1 MADSFTLRLPIRY
14 QDVDA
19 DLRCTPIT
27 LVGAMQEAAILQS
40 EALGRGMDWLAER
53 QQVWMIVQ
61 TRLEIARLPAWRAE
75 LVVTTW
81 PSDIG
86 RLLSRREF
94 VVADGSGE
102 CARATTLWA
111 YVDTARHRVTR
122 VPPELSAAYPIIE
135 QRALPGPLGRPPRLE
150 AALTEDERPVRRTDI
165 DSNGH
170 VNNLRYLAW
179 MLDSLP
185 VDLPASA
192 RPTRLNVRYQRE
204 TGAGERIVAR
214 TGELPAQGPLER
226 RFVHE
231 VQLVST
237 GERIATAQTHWV

>member
-1 MADSFTLRLPIRY
+1 LPVRY

-19 DLRCTPIT
+19 DLRCTPIC
-27 LVGAMQEAAILQS
+27 LVSGMQEAAILQS
-40 EALGRGMDWLAER
+40 EDLGRGMAWLAER

-61 TRLEIARLPAWRAE
+61 TLLHIARLPRWRAA
-75 LVVTTW
+75 LRITTW

-94 VVADGSGE
+94 IVGDADGE
-102 CARATTLWA
+102 CARATTRWA

-122 VPPELSAAYPIIE
+122 VPPELSGSYPIDA
-135 QRALPGPLGRPPRLE
+135 QRAIPGPLPRPARIDS
-150 AALTEDERPVRRTDI
+150 ALVEDARPVRLADI

-185 VDLPASA
+185 ADLAA
-192 RPTRLNVRYQRE
+192 GVRPTRLNVRYQRE
-204 TGAGERIVAR
+204 TGPGERIVAR
-214 TGELPAQGPLER
+214 VGELPTEASGHR
-226 RFVHE
+226 RFGHE
-231 VQLVST
+231 VLLAGS
-237 GERIATAQTHWV
+237 GERIAIAESVWAQA

>member
-1 MADSFTLRLPIRY
+1 MDWSVRY

-19 DLRCTPIT
+19 GLRCTPIC
-27 LVGAMQEAAILQS
+27 LVSGMQEAAILQS
-40 EALGRGMDWLAER
+40 EDLGRGMAWLAER

-61 TRLEIARLPAWRAE
+61 TLLHISRLPEWRSS
-75 LVVTTW
+75 LRITTW

-94 VVADGSGE
+94 VVADADGE

-122 VPPELSAAYPIIE
+122 VPPELSGAYPVDP
-135 QRALPGPLGRPPRLE
+135 QRAIPGPLPRPTRIDR
-150 AALTEDERPVRRTDI
+150 AGVEDARPVRRADI

-185 VDLPASA
+185 ADLAAGA
-192 RPTRLNVRYQRE
+192 RPIRLNVRYQRE
-204 TGAGERIVAR
+204 TGPGERVTAR
-214 TGELPAQGPLER
+214 CQELPIEDEGSR
-226 RFVHE
+226 RFGHE
-231 VQLVST
+231 VLLAGSK
-237 GERIATAQTHWV
+237 ERISIAESVWVQD